1 MKFLEKIKGSKAF
14 KKVIAIVCSASLAVS
29 MVAVNAFAAEGGSTV
44 TSGVDYSSI
53 SSSLISGFSEI
64 VNQCIAMATSIVPLG
79 LGIMGLGKMLS
90 IAKKFFTKAT
100 N

>member
-1 MKFLEKIKGSKAF
+1 MKFLEKVKSSKVF
-14 KKVIAIVCSASLAVS
+14 KKTLAFIASASIAMS
-29 MVAVNAFAAEGGSTV
+29 AFAINAFAVEGSGST
-44 TSGVDYSSI
+44 GVDYSSI
-53 SSSLISGFSEI
+53 STSLISGFSEI

-90 IAKKFFTKAT
+90 VAKKFFTKAT